1 MSQKGLLVEVDT
13 PIYPS
18 LSIKPQNSLLK
29 GMIGITSLF
38 FALFVGYNVVAYI
51 KDDLRNKID
60 ENKQRKKNER
70 MERMRRNWR
79 TIYGTRSMKINKEKN
94 EKMERMRR
102 NQRF

>member
-13 PIYPS
+13 PLI
-18 LSIKPQNSLLK
+18 SIKPQNSLLK

-60 ENKQRKKNER
+60 ENKRRKNER
-70 MERMRRNWR
+70 LERMRRNWR
-79 TIYGTRSMKINKEKN
+79 T
-94 EKMERMRR
+94 R